1 MNNKLIKLLSCLL
14 LLVMLTTALISC
26 NSEDTACTKHV
37 DQNLDGVCDTK
48 GCGAA
53 VELPKTDFVANLK
66 FDRTSETKKLEV
78 TVKMMIDGDTTHFNV
93 PAEAASL
100 FTAGTLKARYL
111 AVNTPESTGK
121 IEEWGKQASN
131 FTKEKLSTATS
142 IIVESDDENWN
153 VDSTGGRHLVWV
165 WYLAPGESEYRNLN
179 LELLQNGLGRASNTA
194 GNRYG
199 STCMAALN
207 QAKAHKLCMHSTEKD
222 PLFYYG
228 MVQEVNL
235 KELRLNIADYEGTQ
249 VAFDGI
255 ISTDGGD
262 QGVYVE
268 SYDEETDMY
277 YGIYVYYGNSGTMGD
292 VNAMLVPG
300 NKIRVVGTVTDFNG
314 SWQVSGLQYNPFK
327 EGDPGNMALISSGH
341 SGSYRL
347 TDPVKFTTG
356 KVYID
361 VTVGD
366 EEQTKELD
374 YAAASIA
381 TSVSFEN
388 LYVKSAYTTNNGGT
402 SDGEITLY
410 CSVNGVE
417 IVLRTGLLFDQNGEL
432 VKESAFVGK
441 TLDVKGVVDYFNGYQ
456 IKVLSMDN
464 ITIK

>member
-1 MNNKLIKLLSCLL
+1 MNNKLIKLLSFLL
-14 LLVMLTTALISC
+14 ALVILTTALA
-26 NSEDTACTKHV
+26 ACGGKVECTNHV
-37 DQNLDGVCDTK
+37 DANRDGVCDTE
-48 GCGAA
+48 GCGTA
-53 VELPKTDFVANLK
+53 VEIPQTDFVAGLK
-66 FDRTSETKKLEV
+66 LDRTSETRKLEV

-100 FTAGTLKARYL
+100 FEAGTLKARYL

-142 IIVESDDENWN
+142 IIVESDDANWN

-165 WYLAPGESEYRNLN
+165 WYLAPGETEYRNLN

-207 QAKAHKLCMHSTEKD
+207 QAKALKLRMHSDERD

-228 MVQEVNL
+228 AVQEVNL

-277 YGIYVYYGNSGTMGD
+277 YGIYVYYGNSGTIGD
-292 VNAMLVPG
+292 VNAMLKPG
-300 NKIRVVGTVTDFNG
+300 NKVRVVGTVSDFNG

-327 EGDPGNMALISSGH
+327 VGDPGNMALISEGNSGA
-341 SGSYRL
+341 YRL

-361 VTVGD
+361 VTENG
-366 EEQTKELD
+366 EETTKELD
-374 YAAASIA
+374 YAAAATA

-388 LYVKSAYTTNNGGT
+388 LYVKRAYTTNNGGN
-402 SDGEITLY
+402 SDGEMTLY
-410 CSVNGVE
+410 CSVGTVE
-417 IVLRTGLLFDQNGEL
+417 IVIRTGLLFDENNKL
-432 VKESAFVGK
+432 VKQDAFVGK
-441 TLDVKGVVDYFNGYQ
+441 TISVKGVVDYFNGYQ

-464 ITIK
+464 ITFN